1 MVSLKLQKR
10 LAASVLGCG
19 KRKVW
24 LDPNEVGDIS
34 MANSRANI
42 RRLVKD
48 GYVIRKPVV
57 VHSRARVRLNDAA
70 KRKGRHMGHGKRK
83 GTRDARMPQKVI
95 WMRRMRVLRHMLRK
109 YREQSKIDRHMY
121 HELYLRCKGNV
132 FKNKRVLMEYI
143 HQAKVEK
150 TRDENLDAQ
159 YEARRLK
166 NRALRERK
174 AARLE
179 EKRTGVAGEEKPAA
193 AKKE

>member
-34 MANSRANI
+34 NANSRANI

-48 GYVIRKPVV
+48 GYVIKKPVV

-109 YREQSKIDRHMY
+109 YREQGKIDRHMY

-143 HQAKVEK
+143 HQAKLEK
-150 TRDENLDAQ
+150 ARDENLDAQ

-166 NRALRERK
+166 NKVMRERK

-179 EKRTGVAGEEKPAA
+179 EKRTGATNEEKPAA
-193 AKKE
+193 STTD